1 MKMPKQKFSVAF
13 LDALIMLIG
22 TFIAAMALDIFLIP
36 YKIASGGASSVGLI
50 VNYLTSGMIP
60 VGVTIILVNIPLFFL
75 GYKNMGLSYLLK
87 SILGTLLYS
96 LFIDFLMPLAEY
108 FSEKTFG
115 IDPGKGPDMLLYSII
130 GGLLLGIG
138 LGLIIRSGSSTG
150 GSDIAA
156 QLLHKAFPQLT
167 TGSHLV
173 LVDAVIVLAA
183 GLVFGNMI
191 YSLYATV
198 SLVVSSKV
206 IDIVI
211 EGVNHAKAVY
221 IISEK
226 SDDIAERILID
237 LDRGVTILLGKGA
250 YTNKEKNVLLCV
262 IASRQIVMLKRL
274 IKEIDEKAFVILAD
288 AREVL
293 GEGFGENKEVASASK
308 KQLAK

>member
-108 FSEKTFG
+108 FSEKLLVL
-115 IDPGKGPDMLLYSII
+115 IRVKGLTCYCIPSLEDCCGNWSWTYYKK
-130 GGLLLGIG
+130 
-138 LGLIIRSGSSTG
+138 GSSTG

-167 TGSHLV
+167 TGAHLV

-221 IISEK
+221 IISENLMI
-226 SDDIAERILID
+226 SP
-237 LDRGVTILLGKGA
+237 
-250 YTNKEKNVLLCV
+250 KE
-262 IASRQIVMLKRL
+262 
-274 IKEIDEKAFVILAD
+274 F
-288 AREVL
+288 
-293 GEGFGENKEVASASK
+293 
-308 KQLAK
+308 